1 MRAAALQ
8 YAIAAGKP
16 DANLTRVEQ
25 LVRDLMT
32 GERPPDVIALP
43 EMWSTGFALR
53 HRETLATPCAEREVS
68 FLRSLATRYHV
79 AFAGGSVLAED
90 RGRYYNRTLIM
101 DADGRL
107 IDTYDKVHLFHLLP
121 EGAYLTPGRRRVL
134 FHLRGVPCS
143 CLICYDMRFGPMVQ
157 RLALDG
163 AQVIFVGAQWPLP
176 RVEHWD
182 LLARARAVENQ
193 VFMVASNC
201 CGQSRWGTF
210 AGRSQ
215 IVAPDGT
222 VLAKAGD
229 TEEGAVTADLDL
241 DLIKTVR
248 AEMPVFADRVPE
260 VYV

>member
-1 MRAAALQ
+1 MRVAALQ
-8 YAIAAGKP
+8 YAIATGRP
-16 DANLTRVEQ
+16 EANLERVEQ
-25 LVRDLMT
+25 LVSDVMT
-32 GERPPDVIALP
+32 GSCPPEVIALP

-53 HRETLATPCAEREVS
+53 HRNILASPCAEREVT
-68 FLRSLATRYHV
+68 FLRTLALRYHV

-90 RGRYYNRTLIM
+90 GGRYYNRTLIM

-134 FHLRGVPCS
+134 FHLNGVPCS

-163 AQVIFVGAQWPLP
+163 AQVIFIGAQWPLP
-176 RVEHWD
+176 RAEHWD

-193 VFMVASNC
+193 IFIVASNC
-201 CGQSRWGTF
+201 CGQSSWETF

-215 IVAPDGT
+215 IIAPNGT
-222 VLAKAGD
+222 ILAKASD
-229 TEEGAVTADLDL
+229 TEEGAVTADLNL
-241 DLIKTVR
+241 ELIRTVR
-248 AEMPVFADRVPE
+248 ADMPVFADRVPE